1 MNNILYIVAGLI
13 LLTSGRKLYWLFT
26 GIAGFAAGLY
36 LASIFVRTDLE
47 WLHWLIAILVG
58 ILGAVLARVV
68 QKVAV
73 GVAGFL
79 AGGYGLIF
87 LLNMLNVHIGEV
99 TWPFFLGGGLVGLVL
114 VLTLLEVAL
123 ILLTTWAGATLVVQG
138 TTFTGWLETLTFF
151 VLLFIGL
158 GTQFV
163 TLRAEGKKEK
173 DEKDEKDEKG

>member
-1 MNNILYIVAGLI
+1 MNNIIYIIVGLI

-36 LASIFVRTDLE
+36 LASIFVSTELE
-47 WLHWLIAILVG
+47 WLHWLIAILIG

-68 QKVAV
+68 QKAAV
-73 GVAGFL
+73 GAAGFV

-87 LLNMLNVHIGEV
+87 LLNMLNVHIGKV

-114 VLTLLEVAL
+114 VLTLFEVAL

-138 TTFTGWLETLTFF
+138 MNFSSWIETLTFF

-158 GTQFV
+158 GTQFAS
-163 TLRAEGKKEK
+163 LRVERRKETGEK
-173 DEKDEKDEKG
+173 DEKE